1 VTSPRRLLINV
12 VGQIGDQT
20 HHSQR
25 ALFRYSLGISVE
37 TLVQVATN
45 AEEEIVGLANDSG
58 FDLLVIGAS
67 NRPLTNRPFFGH
79 RVSYILQHA
88 NIPVAIVALHSRLD
102 RGSQG

>member
-1 VTSPRRLLINV
+1 MFSSLTEREAI
-12 VGQIGDQT
+12 QT
-20 HHSQR
+20 GR
-25 ALFRYSLGISVE
+25 EITAGTAAFGERLGISVE

-45 AEEEIVGLANDSG
+45 AEEEIVGLANESG